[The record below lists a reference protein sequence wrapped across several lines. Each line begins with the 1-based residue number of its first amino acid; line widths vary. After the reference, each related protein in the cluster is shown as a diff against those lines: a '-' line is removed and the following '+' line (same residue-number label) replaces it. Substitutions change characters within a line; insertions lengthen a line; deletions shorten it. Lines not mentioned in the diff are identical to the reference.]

1 MKKNAMLKIAA
12 ILMVAVLLT
21 TCAISST
28 FAKYVTDEKKITSN
42 SARVAVWGLE
52 ISGNANANFELF
64 KSDYDD
70 VEGAVVSGDTHAVVV
85 APGTS
90 NDAAMA
96 LGISGTPEVDYKINV
111 VADVT
116 LTDWKAGAK
125 DYCPLVITV
134 GTTEIK
140 GVMYEKVA
148 DFEKAV
154 ELAMVNAVLGA
165 GKVSTVANDHK
176 YSETYD
182 ALTPAPNTAS
192 NVAISWR
199 WDFEG
204 TTVQGAKYQ
213 QTNADDTLLAKSNA
227 TIQIEFAIGAEQ
239 VSTKA

>member
-42 SARVAVWGLE
+42 TARVAEWNLVITGT
-52 ISGNANANFELF
+52 ANENFELF
-64 KSDYDD
+64 KSDYGD
-70 VEGAVVSGDTHAVVV
+70 VEGAVITGDTHAVVV

-90 NDAAMA
+90 NDAAMT
-96 LGISGTPEVDYKINV
+96 LGITGTPEVDYKINV

-134 GTTEIK
+134 GGNEIK
-140 GVMYEKVA
+140 GIMYETVSK
-148 DFEKAV
+148 FEEAV

-165 GKVSTVANDHK
+165 GSVSTVANDHK
-176 YSETYD
+176 YSKTYD
-182 ALTPAPNTAS
+182 ALTPAPATAS

-204 TTVQGAKYQ
+204 TEVQGAKYQ
-213 QTNADDTLLAKSNA
+213 QTNANDTLLAATGA

-239 VSTKA
+239 SGS